1 MTELLSGF
9 TGYVLP
15 FLIILTV
22 LVFVHELGH
31 YLVARY
37 CGVRVEVFSIGFG
50 PELFGRNDR
59 HGTRWKL
66 SAIPLGGYVKMYGEA
81 DAAGTPGRNLQPM
94 SQDERDVSFH
104 YKTLRQRTAIV
115 SAGPIANFAF
125 AIVLLA
131 ALFATVGQRVIPP
144 TIDTIVAGSAAERA
158 GLVAGDLIVSVDG
171 QDVERFADL
180 QVIVRDSP
188 ERPLA
193 MVVRRDGGELALTV
207 TPDRVEGTDPFGKAV
222 EIGRLGVQSQQV
234 SWQRRDPVSAL
245 WLATAETWSISWQTL
260 QAVGQII
267 TGSRGSDEL
276 GGPIRIA
283 QMSGEVAQSGIV
295 ATFWFAA
302 VLSINLGLIN
312 LFPIP
317 VLDGGHLVMYLAE
330 AVRGRPLG
338 EKVQEYASLAGLTLV
353 IALMV
358 FVTWNDLTQLK
369 VIQMI
374 GALFS

>member
-1 MTELLSGF
+1 M
-9 TGYVLP
+9 
-15 FLIILTV
+15 
-22 LVFVHELGH
+22 
-31 YLVARY
+31 
-37 CGVRVEVFSIGFG
+37 
-50 PELFGRNDR
+50 
-59 HGTRWKL
+59 
-66 SAIPLGGYVKMYGEA
+66 
-81 DAAGTPGRNLQPM
+81 Q

-171 QDVERFADL
+171 QDIERFADL

-207 TPDRVEGTDPFGKAV
+207 TPDRVEGTDPFGKQV

-234 SWQRRDPVSAL
+234 SWQRRDPLSAL
-245 WLATAETWSISWQTL
+245 WLATTETWSISWQTL

-283 QMSGEVAQSGIV
+283 QMSGEVAQSGII
-295 ATFWFAA
+295 ATIWFAA